1 MTTATMLLNAG
12 LAAGTTAAVATA
24 MTITPNLDRI
34 RLARRSRVARQ
45 RRRIRERFEADLQA
59 GV

>member
-1 MTTATMLLNAG
+1 MLLNAG